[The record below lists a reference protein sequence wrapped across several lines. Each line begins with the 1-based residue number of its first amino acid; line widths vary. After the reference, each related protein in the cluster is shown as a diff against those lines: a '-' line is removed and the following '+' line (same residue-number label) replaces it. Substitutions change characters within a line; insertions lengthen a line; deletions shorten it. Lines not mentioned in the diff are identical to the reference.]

1 MKWFLNRCRR
11 QRQNLCLLASG
22 VLAKQEVAENENHLA
37 ACSGCRKYYAEI
49 KMTALPFATWENH
62 FEQIEPRPA
71 VQVRWAK
78 AIESAGRRKSIS
90 TLSPK
95 VALLECWRELIWPAR
110 RIWIG
115 LATAWVLILAVNLN
129 LKSGGPNMSA
139 TKSSGSADFIM
150 ALREQEQ
157 VMAELTERPEPKAVE
172 PPRQFVP
179 QPRSER
185 RREFF
190 TI

>member
-22 VLAKQEVAENENHLA
+22 VLAKQEVAEIENHLA

-49 KMTALPFATWENH
+49 KMAALPFANWEKR

-71 VQVRWAK
+71 VQAHWAK

-90 TLSPK
+90 PLSPK
-95 VALLECWRELIWPAR
+95 VVLLECWRELVWPSR
-110 RIWIG
+110 RIWSG
-115 LATAWVLILAVNLN
+115 LAAVWLLILIANLN
-129 LKSGGPNMSA
+129 FRVGTPRMTA
-139 TKSSGSADFIM
+139 TTSLHSADFM
-150 ALREQEQ
+150 LALREQEQ
-157 VMAELTERPEPKAVE
+157 VMAELTDRSNAKVVE
-172 PPRQFVP
+172 PPTRFVP
-179 QPRSER
+179 RPRSDWHSG
-185 RREFF
+185 FF